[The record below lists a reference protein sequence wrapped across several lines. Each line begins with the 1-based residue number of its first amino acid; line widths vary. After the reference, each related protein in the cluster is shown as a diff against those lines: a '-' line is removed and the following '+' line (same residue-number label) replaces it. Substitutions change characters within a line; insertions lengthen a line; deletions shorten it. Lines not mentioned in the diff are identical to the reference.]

1 MNVQALTL
9 DLSKKSETTPIIRIG
24 QGDKNGT
31 TLQVTITDESLR
43 SYETISGSSSVLFR
57 MKKPNG
63 TYYSVAGSWSSSK
76 ARFTIDETDAA
87 AVPGITDVAYIELTN
102 PRIFAN
108 PPGGGINT
116 RIVNGVFSTER
127 FRVVIEK
134 SARV

>member
-9 DLSKKSETTPIIRIG
+9 DLSKKSETTPIVRIG

-31 TLQVTITDESLR
+31 MLKVKVTDESLE
-43 SYETISGSSSVLFR
+43 SYETLFDSDSVLFR
-57 MKKPNG
+57 MKKPDG
-63 TYYSVAGSWSSSK
+63 TYYALAGSWFSSR
-76 ARFTIDETDAA
+76 AEFTIDETDAA

-102 PRIFAN
+102 PKISVN
-108 PPGGGINT
+108 PPGGGIYT
-116 RIVNGVFSTER
+116 RIAVGVFSTER